1 MKNFLKIEPKTF
13 GYDRDAFLLD
23 LDGTL
28 LDIAPTPDAV
38 KVEPGLLDDLRTLR
52 DRCGGALAIVT
63 GRSLREVAAL
73 LGDTPTAVAAE
84 HGTALRHAPSEPP
97 VSHLS
102 DDVPAEWLQQAERIA
117 AAHPGV
123 VLERKRHGFVLHYR
137 GAPPAGGT
145 IEHSLRKLLEGAAGF
160 SLLAAKMAWEVRP
173 AGVDKGFAV
182 RAIMARAPFAGR
194 VPIFVGD
201 DITDEDGIAAAVS
214 MGGMGLRV
222 AEDFG
227 EPADVRAWI
236 ASLARSPL
244 GF

>member
-97 VSHLS
+97 VGSGT
-102 DDVPAEWLQQAERIA
+102 QAPRFRA
-117 AAHPGV
+117 ALP
-123 VLERKRHGFVLHYR
+123 RR
-137 GAPPAGGT
+137 
-145 IEHSLRKLLEGAAGF
+145 AAG
-160 SLLAAKMAWEVRP
+160 RRH
-173 AGVDKGFAV
+173 D
-182 RAIMARAPFAGR
+182 RAF
-194 VPIFVGD
+194 
-201 DITDEDGIAAAVS
+201 ITKTS
-214 MGGMGLRV
+214 
-222 AEDFG
+222 
-227 EPADVRAWI
+227 
-236 ASLARSPL
+236 
-244 GF
+244 

>member
-1 MKNFLKIEPKTF
+1 VRKFLKKEPKTF

-38 KVEPGLLDDLRTLR
+38 RVEPGLLDDLRRLR

-63 GRSLREVAAL
+63 GRSLREVDAL

-84 HGTALRHAPSEPP
+84 HGTALRHAPGEPP

-102 DDVPAEWLQQAERIA
+102 DDAPAEWLEQAQHIA
-117 AAHPGV
+117 ARNPGV

-137 GAPPAGGT
+137 GAPASGGA
-145 IEHSLRKLLEGAAGF
+145 IECSLRKLLEGAAGF

-194 VPIFVGD
+194 LPIFVGD

-214 MGGMGLRV
+214 LGGIGLRV

-227 EPADVRAWI
+227 EPSDVRAWI
-236 ASLARSPL
+236 ATLAHA
-244 GF
+244 